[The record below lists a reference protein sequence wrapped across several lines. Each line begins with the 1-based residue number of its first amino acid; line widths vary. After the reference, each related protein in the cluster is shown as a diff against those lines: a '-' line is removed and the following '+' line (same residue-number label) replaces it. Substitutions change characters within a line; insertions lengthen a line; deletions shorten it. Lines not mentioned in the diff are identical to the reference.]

1 MSAIDGFSAPVIV
14 TGAAFT
20 DLALGDAR
28 ELGVEP
34 DITVVEPVGRNTAP
48 AIAAAALVADL
59 EDVLV
64 ILPSDQLILDQ
75 ARFESMVGQAVEAAR
90 SGAIVAFGITPTR
103 VETGYGYIEMG
114 KESWP
119 GHEIVQFHEKPDPAS
134 AATFAKSGAHVWNSG
149 MFVGTAR
156 TLLEEIER
164 HEPDL
169 LVKVRSALTEPLDGL
184 MRLNDSFEEVP
195 AISFDHAVMERTE
208 RGIVMPGDIGW
219 TDVGSFEALWD
230 VSESDQKGNVVS
242 GDVELADVSNSLI
255 RSTTKPVAVL
265 GVSDVVVIETEE
277 GVLVVAKDRAQDV
290 KNLQLDFD

>member
-1 MSAIDGFSAPVIV
+1 MIV

-20 DLALGDAR
+20 DLALDDAR

-34 DITVVEPVGRNTAP
+34 DLTIVEPVGRSTAP
-48 AIAAAALVADL
+48 ALAAAALVSEP

-64 ILPSDQLILDQ
+64 ILPSDHLILDRE
-75 ARFESMVGQAVEAAR
+75 RFETMVRQAVDAAR
-90 SGAIVAFGITPTR
+90 SGTIVTFGITPSR

-114 KESWP
+114 KESGP
-119 GHEIVQFHEKPDPAS
+119 GHEIVRFHEKPDPAS
-134 AATFAKSGAHVWNSG
+134 AATFTKSGAHVWNSG

-169 LVKVRSALTEPLDGL
+169 LVKVRSALTEPVDRLV
-184 MRLNDSFEEVP
+184 RLNDSFAEVP
-195 AISFDHAVMERTE
+195 AISFDHAVMEKTE

-255 RSTTKPVAVL
+255 RSTTRPVAVL

-277 GVLVVAKDRAQDV
+277 GVLVIAKDRAQDV
-290 KNLQLDFD
+290 KNLKLDFD